1 MSAVQL
7 RLGDMFDC
15 RCDLIVLPCSTAGT
29 TSSFVVE
36 KLLRYDIPAPRP
48 GMRLGDVDVMRFKG
62 RENIAR
68 YVAYAA
74 TVEGYRSDAS
84 AIRRIGARLGECT
97 RRGPPIRT
105 VAAPLLG
112 MGAGLA
118 GEVVLHAMTEG
129 FETACHQDATLVIS
143 VLQEGVLHR
152 LERSL
157 AEPGKRGPGLRRAFR
172 VEEANVLVPLMEWVL
187 EESERL
193 REVATGHADSRQV
206 LELIW
211 GERLREPG
219 CPDHAEAAAHDAA
232 VLAAGDEVLRI
243 LRGEVAARGI
253 RLPPGGPEH
262 GLLDFPTTWEGR
274 WVYLCWRR
282 GEPRVQ
288 AWHEVDEGC
297 AERQPVTLEQR
308 TWMGTDVSL
317 PVDPRP
323 DS

>member
-1 MSAVQL
+1 MSVVQL

-15 RCDLIVLPCSTAGT
+15 PSDLIVLPCSTAGT

-48 GMRLGDVDVMRFKG
+48 GMRLGDVDVMQLKG
-62 RENIAR
+62 REDIAQ

-74 TVEGYRSDAS
+74 TVEGYWSDAS
-84 AIRRIGARLGECT
+84 AIRRIGARLGEFT
-97 RRGPPIRT
+97 RTRPSIRT
-105 VAAPLLG
+105 VVAPLLG

-129 FETACHQDATLVIS
+129 FETACHQDATLVVS

-152 LERSL
+152 LDRGR
-157 AEPGKRGPGLRRAFR
+157 AEPGNRGPGPRRAFR

-193 REVATGHADSRQV
+193 KEEATGHIDSHQI

-219 CPDHAEAAAHDAA
+219 CPDHAEAVAHHAA

-243 LRGEVAARGI
+243 LRADVAARGI
-253 RLPPGGPEH
+253 RIPPGGPEH
-262 GLLDFPTTWEGR
+262 GLLHFPTTWEGR

-297 AERQPVTLEQR
+297 AGRRPVTLEQR
-308 TWMGTDVSL
+308 TWMGTDTSL
-317 PVDPRP
+317 PD
-323 DS
+323 DSRLDS

>member
-1 MSAVQL
+1 MSTVQL

-15 RCDLIVLPCSTAGT
+15 TSDLIVLPCSTAGT
-29 TSSFVVE
+29 TSSFVFQ
-36 KLLRYDIPAPRP
+36 KLLRYNIPAPQP
-48 GMRLGDVDVMRFKG
+48 GMRLGDVDVMQFKG
-62 RENIAR
+62 RENVAQ

-74 TVEGYRSDAS
+74 TVEGYWSDAS
-84 AIRRIGARLGECT
+84 AIRRIGARLGEFT
-97 RRGPPIRT
+97 RTRSSIRT

-118 GEVVLHAMTEG
+118 GEVVLHAMAEG
-129 FETACHQDATLVIS
+129 FETACHQDAALVVS
-143 VLQEGVLHR
+143 VLQEAVLHR

-157 AEPGKRGPGLRRAFR
+157 AEPGKREPGPRRAFR

-187 EESERL
+187 EGSERL
-193 REVATGHADSRQV
+193 REVATGHADSHQV
-206 LELIW
+206 LDLIW
-211 GERLREPG
+211 GERLQERA
-219 CPDHAEAAAHDAA
+219 CPDHAEAAAHHAA
-232 VLAAGDEVLRI
+232 VLAADDEVLRM
-243 LRGEVAARGI
+243 LWTEVAARGI

-274 WVYLCWRR
+274 WVHLCWRR

-297 AERQPVTLEQR
+297 AARQPVTLEQR

-317 PVDPRP
+317 PGNSRP

>member
-15 RCDLIVLPCSTAGT
+15 PSDLIVLPCSTAGT
-29 TSSFVVE
+29 TSSFVVQ
-36 KLLRYDIPAPRP
+36 KLLRYNIPAPRP
-48 GMRLGDVDVMRFKG
+48 GMRLGDVDVMQFRG
-62 RENIAR
+62 RESVAR

-84 AIRRIGARLGECT
+84 AIRRMGARLGECT
-97 RRGPPIRT
+97 RTGSSIRT

-129 FETACHQDATLVIS
+129 FETACHRDATLVVN

-157 AEPGKRGPGLRRAFR
+157 AEPGAREPGLRRAFR

-187 EESERL
+187 DELERL
-193 REVATGHADSRQV
+193 GEEATGHADQQQV

-219 CPDHAEAAAHDAA
+219 CPDHAEAAAHRAA
-232 VLAAGDEVLRI
+232 VLAAGGEARRI
-243 LRGEVAARGI
+243 LSEEVAARGI
-253 RLPPGGPEH
+253 RIPPGGPEH
-262 GLLDFPTTWEGR
+262 GLLEFPTTWEGR
-274 WVYLCWRR
+274 WVYLFWRR

-297 AERQPVTLEQR
+297 AGRRPVDLEQR

-317 PVDPRP
+317 PDDPRL

>member
-15 RCDLIVLPCSTAGT
+15 PSDLVVLPCSTAGT
-29 TSSFVVE
+29 TSSFVFQ
-36 KLLRYDIPAPRP
+36 KLLRYGIPAPRP
-48 GMRLGDVDVMRFKG
+48 GMRLGDVHVMQLKG
-62 RENIAR
+62 RENFAQ

-74 TVEGYRSDAS
+74 TVGGWTDAS
-84 AIRRIGARLGECT
+84 AIRRIGAQLGECT
-97 RRGPPIRT
+97 RMGPSIRT

-118 GEVVLHAMTEG
+118 GEVVLDAMAEG
-129 FETACHQDATLVIS
+129 FETACHQDAILVVN
-143 VLQEGVLHR
+143 VLEEGVLHR
-152 LERSL
+152 LEQCR
-157 AEPGKRGPGLRRAFR
+157 AEPGKREPRPRRAFR

-187 EESERL
+187 EEAERL
-193 REVATGHADSRQV
+193 REEATAHADSHQA

-211 GERLREPG
+211 GERLQEPD
-219 CPDHAEAAAHDAA
+219 CPDQAEAAAHLAA
-232 VLAAGDEVLRI
+232 VLTADDEVLRI
-243 LRGEVAARGI
+243 LRTEVAARGI
-253 RLPPGGPEH
+253 RLPAGGPEQ
-262 GLLDFPTTWEGR
+262 GLLNFPTTWEGR

-288 AWHEVDEGC
+288 AWHEMDEGC
-297 AERQPVTLEQR
+297 AGRQPVTLEQR

-317 PVDPRP
+317 PD